1 MHVAAPDFKH
11 AMIGSQNVKSDEQ
24 AIRDLIAAWLHASKL
39 HDNKAVL
46 ALMAEDVVFLQPAQE
61 PIRGRAA
68 FAKMQEKLANIDIQS
83 HADIQEIK
91 IFGDWA
97 YCWNHLTVTI
107 TPQDGKAVT
116 RAGPVL
122 SVLNRRDGN
131 WLIARDANMLTAA

>member
-1 MHVAAPDFKH
+1 M
-11 AMIGSQNVKSDEQ
+11 KSDEQ
-24 AIRDLIAAWLHASKL
+24 AIRDLIATWLQASKQ
-39 HDNKAVL
+39 HNNEAVL
-46 ALMAEDVVFLQPAQE
+46 ALMADDVVFLQPGQE

-83 HADIQEIK
+83 HADIQEIR

-107 TPQDGKAVT
+107 TLQDGAKAVT

-122 SVLNRRDGN
+122 SVLNRRDGH
-131 WLIARDANMLTAA
+131 WVIVRDANMLTAALP